1 VFCIDISS
9 PNDSPVCGRG
19 KNILTFFTKGFI
31 IKMLKR
37 EHINA
42 IEKVLKKGDRIE
54 IIPVKDGIRIVKVK
68 RENIP
73 LSKS

>member
-1 VFCIDISS
+1 
-9 PNDSPVCGRG
+9 
-19 KNILTFFTKGFI
+19 
-31 IKMLKR
+31 MLKR
-37 EHINA
+37 EQINA

-54 IIPVKDGIRIVKVK
+54 IIPVKDGVKIVKVK

>member
-1 VFCIDISS
+1 MIAPCAD
-9 PNDSPVCGRG
+9 GA
-19 KNILTFFTKGFI
+19 KNILTFFMKGFI

-54 IIPVKDGIRIVKVK
+54 IIPVKDGIKIVKVK
-68 RENIP
+68 RDNIP

>member
-1 VFCIDISS
+1 MIAPCA
-9 PNDSPVCGRG
+9 GG
-19 KNILTFFTKGFI
+19 AKNILTFFTKGFI

-54 IIPVKDGIRIVKVK
+54 IIPVKDGIKIVKVK